1 MQLVLDDKLNPKS
14 SKANKTMIYPENA
27 LDKLGFTEI
36 KQLIK
41 THCISE
47 MGRNM
52 VDKIGFMSN
61 YDQILKFLQQTA
73 EFKNILTSQE
83 ALPIQSFYD
92 IKKLADKT
100 RVEGVFLSEDEFY
113 QVHTSLLTV
122 FAVISYFEQRKGVY
136 PTLEALFENLA
147 IEKAILK
154 NIETVIDE
162 KGKIKPNAS
171 KQLADL
177 IGAIAKAENEARKKI
192 DQIYKNAQ
200 SNNWLADGSLTVREG
215 RICIPLLSENKRK
228 IKGFIHDESASGQTV
243 YIEPEEVFSL
253 NNLVRDLEFDKRREI
268 IRILTDLTD
277 KLRPYVPILIAYHG
291 FLTKLDFVRAKALF
305 AIVIAAE
312 MPILSKQPIIKLFN
326 AQHPLL
332 FLAHKKAGKLVVPLN
347 ILIND
352 GSRIVLISGPNAG
365 GKSVAMKT
373 IGLLQIMVQ
382 AGLLIPAASQSEV
395 GVFKQLFADI
405 GDDQSIESDLSTY
418 SAHLSK
424 MKHFTTFANDKT
436 LLLID
441 EFGTGTDPLFGGP
454 IAEAVL
460 EVVNKKNAYGVITTH
475 YSNLKLFAN
484 NTPGLENASMVF
496 DNLNLQPMYML
507 EMGKPGSS
515 YAFEI
520 AQKIGLSQHIIDL
533 AKNKIGVQQRKMDT
547 MLIDLERDKKEIID
561 KKISLD
567 KQQRHYKELLEANE
581 KQKLYYAEN
590 KRNLIRD
597 AKLEAQTIIK
607 NANKLVEN
615 TIAEIKETNADKQT
629 TQTLRANLTAELRY
643 NEVKPETA
651 KPAPAENDFKEGDW
665 VKMIDTG
672 NIAQVLEVAK
682 NNVVLAFGDLRS
694 VIKMNRIEKIAT
706 KEVPKEVK
714 RFAKMGHTESA
725 ASFSGEIDLRGQRGD
740 DAIYELEKYFD
751 KALMFGISNFKI
763 IHGKGDGIL
772 RKLIRNYLKNYTQ
785 VQRLEDE
792 HADRGGDG
800 VTYVYLG

>member
-1 MQLVLDDKLNPKS
+1 
-14 SKANKTMIYPENA
+14 MIYPENA

-41 THCISE
+41 AHCMSE
-47 MGRNM
+47 MGQNM
-52 VDKIGFMSN
+52 VDKISFMSN
-61 YDQILKFLQQTA
+61 YDQIFKFLNQTS
-73 EFKNILTSQE
+73 EFKNILTSDQ

-92 IKKLADKT
+92 IKKIADKT

-113 QVHTSLLTV
+113 QVHTSLTTV
-122 FAVISYFEQRKGVY
+122 FAVMFYFEQRKGVY
-136 PTLEALFENLA
+136 PTLEALFENLP
-147 IEKAILK
+147 IEKTILK

-171 KQLADL
+171 KQLSDL
-177 IGAIAKAENEARKKI
+177 IGAIAKAEGEARKKI

-200 SNNWLADGSLTVREG
+200 TNNWVADGSLTVREG

-228 IKGFIHDESASGQTV
+228 LKGFIHDESASGQTV

-268 IRILTDLTD
+268 IRILTQLTD
-277 KLRPYVPILIAYHG
+277 KLRPYVPILLQYHG

-305 AIVIAAE
+305 AIVIDAE
-312 MPILSKQPIIKLFN
+312 MPILSKSPIIKLFN

-332 FLAHKKAGKLVVPLN
+332 LLANKKVGKLVVPLN
-347 ILIND
+347 ILVNE

-382 AGLLIPAASQSEV
+382 AGLLIPAASQSEI
-395 GVFKQLFADI
+395 GIFKQLFADI

-424 MKHFTTFANDKT
+424 MKHFITFANHKT

-460 EVVNKKNAYGVITTH
+460 EVINKKNAYGVITTH

-496 DNLNLQPMYML
+496 DNVNLQPMYML

-520 AQKIGLSQHIIDL
+520 AQKIGLSQQVIEL

-547 MLIDLERDKKEIID
+547 MLINLERDKKDIID
-561 KKISLD
+561 QKIALE
-567 KQQRHYKELLEANE
+567 KQLSQYKTLLEDNE
-581 KQKLYYAEN
+581 KLKLYYAEN

-615 TIAEIKETNADKQT
+615 TIAEIKEAKADKQT
-629 TQTLRANLTAELRY
+629 TQTLRANLTTELR
-643 NEVKPETA
+643 NNDIKPEA
-651 KPAPAENDFKEGDW
+651 IKPMVTETTFKEGDW

-672 NIAQVLEVAK
+672 NVAQVLEVAK
-682 NNVVLAFGDLRS
+682 NNVILAFGDLRS
-694 VIKMNRIEKIAT
+694 VVKLNRVEKISN
-706 KEVPKEVK
+706 KEVPKDIK
-714 RFAKMGHTESA
+714 RFAKSGHTESA
-725 ASFSGEIDLRGQRGD
+725 ANFSGEIDIRGQRGE
-740 DAIYELEKYFD
+740 DALYEIEKYFD
-751 KALMFGISNFKI
+751 KAIMFGLSNFKI
-763 IHGKGDGIL
+763 IHGKGNGIL
-772 RKLIRNYLKNYTQ
+772 RKLIRNYLKKYPQ
-785 VQRLEDE
+785 VNRLEDE

-800 VTYVYLG
+800 ITYVYLN